1 MTTIVFAVVL
11 GTGLGVFALSL
22 SKEGTPNPSGGDIS
36 VSASGSGNQSSMKA
50 GGDAP
55 KAGTTDE
62 SKENK
67 DEKVPLAVYQPLLYR
82 LGNSLLK
89 KEQMT

>member
-22 SKEGTPNPSGGDIS
+22 SQDGTQNPSGGDIS
-36 VSASGSGNQSSMKA
+36 VSASGNQSSMKA

-55 KAGTTDE
+55 PADTADE

-67 DEKVPLAVYQPLLYR
+67 DEKAPLAVFQPMSYR
-82 LGNSLLK
+82 LESFPLK
-89 KEQMT
+89 KEQMN